1 LAEGCVRCYMLLR
14 GLKALTVSSLRRF
27 ARSSIIM
34 AAVAMPTD
42 ASTSAEAALA
52 ARLDATPSH
61 YAHVTFPLPDKR
73 YVGMLHCQ
81 RDPLAAT
88 LVTRVVRCDKVQ
100 KSSTSGADKKSSKAK
115 PKKGSAA
122 PPTEQ
127 DVVGDEWQV
136 ELADTVLF
144 PEGGGQPSDTGR
156 IVPLLP
162 DGQDSPS
169 SASAAAVVRQV
180 IRRNLDAVHFV
191 SKPFEVGTQV
201 RLEVDM
207 DRRRDLMD
215 QHTGQHVRPLPAQST
230 MGVFR
235 QTPDTLRLWM
245 PQLLSAVLEHEYQA
259 GTLSWSLQKYP
270 ELNYV
275 ELPRNLTPEEIAA
288 VQRRCNDLI
297 DEARPIRVKFEL
309 ANEETGVQLGEHVPS
324 DYKAGEHGDERPPVQ
339 RTVIIDQLDEN
350 P

>member
-1 LAEGCVRCYMLLR
+1 
-14 GLKALTVSSLRRF
+14 
-27 ARSSIIM
+27 
-34 AAVAMPTD
+34 MPTQSE
-42 ASTSAEAALA
+42 ASTSATALA

-88 LVTRVVRCDKVQ
+88 LVTRVVRCDKVNR
-100 KSSTSGADKKSSKAK
+100 SSGADTKSAKAK
-115 PKKGSAA
+115 AKKGSAI
-122 PPTEQ
+122 EQ
-127 DVVGDEWQV
+127 DVSVDEEWQV

-162 DGQDSPS
+162 DGQGPS
-169 SASAAAVVRQV
+169 GEEAAAVVRQV

-215 QHTGQHVRPLPAQST
+215 QHTGQHVRALFHSGD
-230 MGVFR
+230 GV
-235 QTPDTLRLWM
+235 
-245 PQLLSAVLEHEYQA
+245 LSA
-259 GTLSWSLQKYP
+259 
-270 ELNYV
+270 
-275 ELPRNLTPEEIAA
+275 TP
-288 VQRRCNDLI
+288 
-297 DEARPIRVKFEL
+297 
-309 ANEETGVQLGEHVPS
+309 
-324 DYKAGEHGDERPPVQ
+324 
-339 RTVIIDQLDEN
+339 
-350 P
+350 